1 MMELVGYE
9 QLVAILVSY
18 SKIWQGNI
26 DNVQG
31 KMRCKLHMSKVKSA
45 QCTTFAKK
53 MTVEDV
59 EEIVIDSDEES
70 TSRCQSEKSSE
81 RLKNGENRNNS
92 SNCDQ
97 NKTASKKK
105 WDFLMKPST
114 SKSQNNSTKISS
126 KESKEQISSVLISPS
141 ESEDGNGSK
150 KKASVAPND
159 GVKIMKIADLEKE
172 RDRVLKEIFGHSK
185 FKSSLQKKATN
196 CILLRKSDVY
206 VSLPTGAGKSLC
218 YQLPAVVHMGVAV
231 VVSPLIALI
240 TDQIAALRAKGIPC
254 ESLNSKLN
262 TSERTRII
270 EDLRSKVPTMKLLYI
285 TPEAAAT
292 DNMRRILASLKK
304 RNILSYFI
312 VDEAH
317 CVTHWGHDF
326 RPDYLKLSALRD
338 VCPDVPWVALTAT
351 ANAKAQDDIIE
362 QLKLKH
368 VESFK
373 ASTFRGNLY
382 YDVYMKDHLN
392 VPPERHLAEFIQRC
406 LKVPKEKV
414 GKLMKPEKSTQ
425 ERLRDSVQNQWMKNE
440 VPVIAAT
447 IAFGMGIDKPDVRFV
462 VHWTCPQNLAAYY
475 QESGRAGRDGQR
487 SYCRIYYSQSDKEF
501 LHFLV
506 RRDLALLKGKKISEA
521 SKKLQATAMQHGLEK
536 MVDYAEVA
544 HCRHVCFAKY
554 FGENDLPPC
563 RQHCDF
569 CKDPTGTMRRASQ
582 FQVACSSTKIAKA
595 SKATPNDGELYGG
608 GKRSRAEEEDYFC
621 SGTDARERME
631 REEAVRLREVVADEF
646 AKRRKLEP
654 KEPVFNDVYIPSSE
668 YPIKEPKAKLIPNL
682 KPQRR
687 EAVVRLISLA
697 LDTNWLHFERPCST
711 VEAGTALEWST
722 YRNSKSVTVYE
733 HKSAAKVTEIK
744 KLTKEG
750 NQFEFV
756 PETSGNTGFVS
767 AVSMID
773 L

>member
-1 MMELVGYE
+1 
-9 QLVAILVSY
+9 
-18 SKIWQGNI
+18 
-26 DNVQG
+26 
-31 KMRCKLHMSKVKSA
+31 
-45 QCTTFAKK
+45 
-53 MTVEDV
+53 MTKDV
-59 EEIVIDSDEES
+59 EEIVIDSDEETTAKWQSKSSSKIQKSEENTTATSSNGHKKVAS
-70 TSRCQSEKSSE
+70 TS
-81 RLKNGENRNNS
+81 KNS
-92 SNCDQ
+92 
-97 NKTASKKK
+97 

-114 SKSQNNSTKISS
+114 SKAQNPSS
-126 KESKEQISSVLISPS
+126 KIRSKSSKASSSVLDSLNGPDGKPDS
-141 ESEDGNGSK
+141 EEKSG
-150 KKASVAPND
+150 VAPND
-159 GVKIMKIADLEKE
+159 GVKIMKIADLERE
-172 RDRVLKEIFGHSK
+172 RDRVLKEVFGHPK
-185 FKSSLQKKATN
+185 FKSPLQKKATN
-196 CILLRKSDVY
+196 CILLRKADVY

-218 YQLPAVVHMGVAV
+218 YQ
-231 VVSPLIALI
+231 
-240 TDQIAALRAKGIPC
+240 AKGIPS

-262 TSERTRII
+262 ASERSRII
-270 EDLRSKVPTMKLLYI
+270 EVDLRSRVPTVKLLYI

-292 DNMRRILASLKK
+292 DNMRRILASLHK
-304 RNILSYFI
+304 RNLLSYFI

-351 ANAKAQDDIIE
+351 ANAKAQDDIIA

-392 VPPERHLAEFIQRC
+392 VAPEKHLAEFILRC
-406 LKVPKEKV
+406 LKVPKEKP
-414 GKLMKPEKSTQ
+414 GEMLKSEKTARTQ
-425 ERLRDSVQNQWMKNE
+425 RERVAQMLSFAHIRCLSYHAGLSNKMRDEVQNQWMKNE

-487 SYCRIYYSQSDKEF
+487 SYCRIYYSQPDKEF

-536 MVDYAEVA
+536 MVEYAEMA

-569 CKDPTGTMRRASQ
+569 CKDPNGTMKRASQ
-582 FQVACSSTKIAKA
+582 FQAACSSTKIAKA
-595 SKATPNDGELYGG
+595 SRAGANDGELYGG
-608 GKRSRAEEEDYFC
+608 GKRFREEDDFYC
-621 SGTDARERME
+621 DSTDARERME
-631 REEAVRLREVVADEF
+631 REEAARLREVVASEF

-654 KEPVFNDVYIPSSE
+654 KQPELNDVYIPSTE
-668 YPIKEPKAKLIPNL
+668 YPIKEPKAKLVPNL
-682 KPQRR
+682 QPQRR

-697 LDTNWLHFERPCST
+697 LDENWLLFERPCT
-711 VEAGTALEWST
+711 TIEAGTALEWSI
-722 YRNSKSVTVYE
+722 YRNTKSTTVYQ
-733 HKSAAKVTEIK
+733 HKTAAKIAEIK
-744 KLTKEG
+744 KLSKEG
-750 NQFEFV
+750 SQFEFV
-756 PETSGNTGFVS
+756 PEASESASFVS
-767 AVSMID
+767 AVSMINS
-773 L
+773 

>member
-1 MMELVGYE
+1 
-9 QLVAILVSY
+9 
-18 SKIWQGNI
+18 
-26 DNVQG
+26 
-31 KMRCKLHMSKVKSA
+31 
-45 QCTTFAKK
+45 
-53 MTVEDV
+53 
-59 EEIVIDSDEES
+59 
-70 TSRCQSEKSSE
+70 
-81 RLKNGENRNNS
+81 
-92 SNCDQ
+92 
-97 NKTASKKK
+97 
-105 WDFLMKPST
+105 
-114 SKSQNNSTKISS
+114 
-126 KESKEQISSVLISPS
+126 
-141 ESEDGNGSK
+141 
-150 KKASVAPND
+150 
-159 GVKIMKIADLEKE
+159 
-172 RDRVLKEIFGHSK
+172 
-185 FKSSLQKKATN
+185 
-196 CILLRKSDVY
+196 
-206 VSLPTGAGKSLC
+206 
-218 YQLPAVVHMGVAV
+218 
-231 VVSPLIALI
+231 
-240 TDQIAALRAKGIPC
+240 
-254 ESLNSKLN
+254 
-262 TSERTRII
+262 
-270 EDLRSKVPTMKLLYI
+270 MKLLYI

-506 RRDLALLKGKKISEA
+506 RRDLALLKLTFPSFSVNGSNKSYSKVFFLEKETVTFKGKKISEA